1 MARPTE
7 SFDSAMR
14 RVASLFVCLIFA
26 AAARAEDL
34 KPSQAACDSDRIGA
48 KELADCLRT
57 ASDKSERELA
67 AALDAALKSIDAKP
81 KMLSS
86 QKGRWKRFLN
96 DSEAQWTSYRDS
108 ECQDLAPFETGM
120 AAKGGDPR
128 LACIIDEN
136 TRRVAD
142 LKTRYP

>member
-1 MARPTE
+1 
-7 SFDSAMR
+7 MR
-14 RVASLFVCLIFA
+14 LAAVLIVCLVFA
-26 AAARAEDL
+26 AAARAEDSR
-34 KPSQAACDSDRIGA
+34 PSLAACNPDRIGA

-57 ASDKSERELA
+57 ASDKSERDLTT
-67 AALDAALKSIDAKP
+67 ALDAALKTIDAKP

-120 AAKGGDPR
+120 ASKGGDPR

-136 TRRVAD
+136 SRRAAD
-142 LKTRYP
+142 LKARYP

>member
-1 MARPTE
+1 
-7 SFDSAMR
+7 MR
-14 RVASLFVCLIFA
+14 LVAILFICLIFA
-26 AAARAEDL
+26 AAARAENPR
-34 KPSQAACDSDRIGA
+34 PSLAACDPDRIGA

-57 ASDKSERELA
+57 ASDKSERDLA
-67 AALDAALKSIDAKP
+67 AALDAALKTIDAKP

-96 DSEAQWTSYRDS
+96 DSQAQWTSYRDS

-128 LACIIDEN
+128 LACSIDEN
-136 TRRVAD
+136 SRRTAD
-142 LKTRYP
+142 LKARYP

>member
-1 MARPTE
+1 
-7 SFDSAMR
+7 MR
-14 RVASLFVCLIFA
+14 LVAILIVCLIFTV
-26 AAARAEDL
+26 AARAEDP
-34 KPSQAACDSDRIGA
+34 KPSLAACDPERIGA

-57 ASDKSERELA
+57 ASDKSERELT

-136 TRRVAD
+136 SRRTMD
-142 LKTRYP
+142 LKARYP

>member
-1 MARPTE
+1 
-7 SFDSAMR
+7 MR
-14 RVASLFVCLIFA
+14 LAAVLVFCLAFA
-26 AAARAEDL
+26 AAARAEDSR
-34 KPSQAACDSDRIGA
+34 PSLAACDPERIGA

-57 ASDKSERELA
+57 ASDKSERDLT
-67 AALDAALKSIDAKP
+67 AALDAALKTIDAKP

-120 AAKGGDPR
+120 SAKGGDPR

-136 TRRVAD
+136 SRRTAD
-142 LKTRYP
+142 LKARYPSGS

>member
-1 MARPTE
+1 
-7 SFDSAMR
+7 MR
-14 RVASLFVCLIFA
+14 LAALLVFCLVFA
-26 AAARAEDL
+26 AAAHADESR
-34 KPSQAACDSDRIGA
+34 PSLAACDPERIGA

-57 ASDKSERELA
+57 ASDKSERELT
-67 AALDAALKSIDAKP
+67 AALEAALKTIEAKP

-136 TRRVAD
+136 SRRAAD
-142 LKTRYP
+142 LKARYPSGS

>member
-1 MARPTE
+1 
-7 SFDSAMR
+7 MR
-14 RVASLFVCLIFA
+14 LVAIFIVCLIFA
-26 AAARAEDL
+26 AAARAEDP
-34 KPSQAACDSDRIGA
+34 KPSLAACDPERIGA

-57 ASDKSERELA
+57 ASDKSERDLA
-67 AALDAALKSIDAKP
+67 AALDLALKSIDAKP

-136 TRRVAD
+136 SRRTAD
-142 LKTRYP
+142 LKARYP

>member
-1 MARPTE
+1 
-7 SFDSAMR
+7 MR
-14 RVASLFVCLIFA
+14 LVAIFIVCLIFA
-26 AAARAEDL
+26 AAARAEDP
-34 KPSQAACDSDRIGA
+34 KPSLAACDPERIGA

-57 ASDKSERELA
+57 ASDKSERELT
-67 AALDAALKSIDAKP
+67 AALDAALKSIDGKP

-96 DSEAQWTSYRDS
+96 DSQAQWTSYRDS

-136 TRRVAD
+136 SRRTMD
-142 LKTRYP
+142 LKARYP